1 MKRLILVTLLITGLF
16 LQACTV
22 EDIYSELNDRWGLD
36 LPKAVTIIEGASD
49 TTAKL
54 TSSTKN
60 INYIFQYQET
70 DKSKIEGLDLWEHLT
85 TREIN
90 LLVQQIFPQLYPS
103 ESTPRTPAERLSL
116 VEDALG
122 FKLDEHL
129 NYFSKRD
136 KLTPTGGRI
145 VLLYDPDSVQ
155 IQAFHFVE

>member
-22 EDIYSELNDRWGLD
+22 EDTYSVLNDRWGLQ

-49 TTAKL
+49 TKAKL

-60 INYIFQYQET
+60 IDYIFQYQET
-70 DKSKIEGLDLWEHLT
+70 DRDKLDGLELWDHLT

-90 LLVQQIFPQLYPS
+90 QLVQQIFPYYYPG
-103 ESTPRTPAERLSL
+103 ETTPKTPAERLSQ
-116 VEDALG
+116 VEEALG
-122 FKLDEHL
+122 FKLDDNL

-136 KLTPTGGRI
+136 KQTPTGGRI
-145 VLLYDPDSVQ
+145 VLLYDPASVR
-155 IQAFHFVE
+155 IHAFHFFE